1 MSNNKSQ
8 NQAENSLQEVE
19 VAVSRLEQRI
29 EQNQNTILTVAAI
42 ILVVIAGVW
51 AYISLYQEPL
61 KKEAQA
67 SIFNAQYYFEVDS
80 FQLALNGDGINDGFL
95 QVIDNY
101 GSTPAG
107 ELAKYYAGICY
118 LNLGQFAEAKDM
130 FKSFSSDD
138 ETLNTMALGLVG
150 DAESELGNAEA
161 AISAYK
167 KAANNGN
174 EIASP
179 LFLKKLGDAYR
190 AAGNKAEAKAA
201 YQTIKDNYSRS
212 NVAREVE
219 KYLATVE

>member
-1 MSNNKSQ
+1 MSDKSQ
-8 NQAENSLQEVE
+8 NQAEKSLQEVE
-19 VAVSRLEQRI
+19 VALTRTEQFV
-29 EQNQNTILTVAAI
+29 EKNQNTILIVAAAI
-42 ILVVIAGVW
+42 VLIIAGIW
-51 AYISLYQEPL
+51 AYSSLYKEPL

-80 FQLALNGDGINDGFL
+80 FATALNGDGVNDGFL

-138 ETLNTMALGLVG
+138 EALNTMAQGLIG
-150 DAESELGNAEA
+150 DAESELGNADA

-167 KAANNGN
+167 KAANAGN

-201 YQTIKDNYSRS
+201 YKQIKDNYSRS
-212 NVAREVE
+212 NFARDVE
-219 KYLATVE
+219 KFIATVE